1 MTHMSKE
8 ILDMAR
14 EDISRAEAQLKDS
27 KILLDKLKLAG
38 EDTVELSRK
47 YQEAKRRLERFK
59 KAFG

>member
-1 MTHMSKE
+1 MSKE

-14 EDISRAEAQLKDS
+14 DDISRAEAQLKDS
-27 KILLDKLKLAG
+27 KLLMDKLKLAG

>member
-1 MTHMSKE
+1 MSEE
-8 ILDMAR
+8 ILNMAR
-14 EDISRAEAQLKDS
+14 DDISRAEAQLKDS

-38 EDTVELSRK
+38 EDTVELQRK

>member
-1 MTHMSKE
+1 MSEE
-8 ILDMAR
+8 ILNMAR
-14 EDISRAEAQLKDS
+14 DDISRAEAQLKDS

-38 EDTVELSRK
+38 EDVVELTRK